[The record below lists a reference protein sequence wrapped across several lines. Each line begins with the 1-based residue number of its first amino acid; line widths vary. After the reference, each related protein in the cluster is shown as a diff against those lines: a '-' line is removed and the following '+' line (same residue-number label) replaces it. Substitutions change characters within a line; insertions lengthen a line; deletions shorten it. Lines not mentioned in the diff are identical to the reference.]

1 MKKIVMLLAFTCM
14 FAVNAA
20 SQEIYKEVN
29 RIMHQAEAIKN
40 DAKRNLEERKIATFK
55 ADAIFYLISKAA
67 QNEHFTE
74 LELGKQTNAMI
85 DFVNSFVKRLSRS
98 SKKRDKEILMARF
111 KNATI
116 QNSLFNDPEKEV
128 TYAYVDNE
136 KFITQ
141 FSIDTDWVKA
151 LNAVR

>member
-85 DFVNSFVKRLSRS
+85 DFVNSFVTRLSRS

-116 QNSLFNDPEKEV
+116 QNPLFNDPEKEV

>member
-1 MKKIVMLLAFTCM
+1 MKKIVMILAFTCM

-116 QNSLFNDPEKEV
+116 QNPLFNDPEKEV

>member
-29 RIMHQAEAIKN
+29 RIMHQAESIKN

-116 QNSLFNDPEKEV
+116 QNPLFNDPEKEV

>member
-74 LELGKQTNAMI
+74 LELGKQTNTMI

>member
-116 QNSLFNDPEKEV
+116 QNPLFNDPEKEV

-151 LNAVR
+151 LNTVR

>member
-1 MKKIVMLLAFTCM
+1 MLLAFTCM

-29 RIMHQAEAIKN
+29 RIIHQAEAIKN

>member
-116 QNSLFNDPEKEV
+116 QNPLFNDQEKEV

>member
-111 KNATI
+111 KNATS